1 MQIDGNSSVAFS
13 AYRSSDVLKKA
24 DLPQGQSFLQMVQ
37 DMRTGAIVPTAESA
51 EVSAED
57 EMRAFKTEI
66 YMELAQI
73 NSMNSSAVLS
83 NSVHITE
90 GGFQRM
96 KDDPEYRKEIMDWL
110 RADARASHGL
120 PYGEHVTTTI
130 TEHGATSFGMN
141 VYPEDSAATRAS
153 KKQMADS
160 RAEGA
165 FYHSARKKQRK
176 VNDAF
181 WLRAQQNRD
190 AVERMLL
197 ERRLDQQIAEQRY
210 LDMLG
215 TQQNGEWSILQVL
228 SGI

>member
-1 MQIDGNSSVAFS
+1 MQIGINSSVAFS
-13 AYRSSDVLKKA
+13 AYRSLDLQKKA

-37 DMRTGAIVPTAESA
+37 DMRTGAISQTEESPEIIAEK
-51 EVSAED
+51 
-57 EMRAFKTEI
+57 EMAAFKTEI
-66 YMELAQI
+66 YMELVQI

-130 TEHGATSFGMN
+130 TEYGATSFGMN
-141 VYPEDSAATRAS
+141 VYPEDSPATWAS

-165 FYHSARKKQRK
+165 FYHSVRKKQRK

-181 WLRAQQNRD
+181 WLRAQQNQD
-190 AVERMLL
+190 MIERMLL
-197 ERRLDQQIAEQRY
+197 KRKLDQQIAEQRY
-210 LDMLG
+210 LDMLDIPQDG
-215 TQQNGEWSILQVL
+215 DWSILQVL